1 MGLFGLLRF
10 ILGHP
15 LNRGGRVAAL
25 GRFARWQAA
34 SRIIRRPIALPFAG
48 GARLLV
54 SRGMTGATG
63 NYYCGLHEVSE
74 MAFVLHAL
82 REGDLFVDVGANI
95 GSYTILAAG
104 AAGAEAI
111 SVEPVPSTFDRLL
124 DNIRLN
130 RLEQRVQAECC
141 GLSSEP
147 GELRFL
153 SSLDTMNRVALPG
166 DDLPTVTVPVD
177 TLDALCKGR
186 PPAVIKIDVEG
197 HEKSVLQGGAAVLA
211 QPGLK
216 AVLMETNQS
225 GAKFGVADSEIVEL
239 MCGHGFQPATYD
251 PFARRLS
258 PLQGAPLN
266 TIFVRDIDAM
276 SRHCAAARRY
286 SLINGS
292 I

>member
-10 ILGHP
+10 IAGHP
-15 LNRGGRVAAL
+15 LNRGGKVAAL
-25 GRFARWQAA
+25 RRFARWQAA
-34 SRIIRRPIALPFAG
+34 SRIIRRPISLPFVG
-48 GARLLV
+48 DTRLLV

-63 NYYCGLHEVSE
+63 NYYCGLHEASE
-74 MAFVLHAL
+74 MGFILHAL
-82 REGDLFVDVGANI
+82 REDDLFVDVGANI

-104 AAGAEAI
+104 AVGAKTI
-111 SVEPVPSTFDRLL
+111 SVEPVPTTFHRLL

-130 RLEQRVQAECC
+130 GLEQRVQAVCC

-166 DDLPTVTVPVD
+166 DDLPTITVPVD
-177 TLDALCKGR
+177 TLDALCNGR
-186 PPAVIKIDVEG
+186 VPAVIKIDVEG
-197 HEKSVLQGGAAVLA
+197 HEKSVLQGAAAVLA

-225 GAKFGVADSEIVEL
+225 GAKFGVADEEIVAL
-239 MCGHGFQPATYD
+239 MRAHGFQPATYD
-251 PFARRLS
+251 PFTRRLS
-258 PLQGAPLN
+258 PLEGTPLN
-266 TIFVRDIDAM
+266 TIFVRDLAAI
-276 SRHCAAARRY
+276 STHCAAARRY
-286 SLINGS
+286 SLVNGS